1 MYFYN
6 ADPTANDRWRSM
18 GVLAVEMEAAAL
30 YMNAAKAK
38 KKALCMLT
46 ISDHIYTGE
55 ALCAEDRQLGFGQ
68 DDGDRAGAGIVFIL
82 QIKRR

>member
-1 MYFYN
+1 MIV
-6 ADPTANDRWRSM
+6 WRGM

-30 YMNAAKAK
+30 YMNAAKAG
-38 KKALCMLT
+38 KKALCLLT

-55 ALCAEDRQLGFGQ
+55 RSVCRRPSAGIRQ
-68 DDGDRAGAGIVFIL
+68 DDGDRTGAGIVFIL